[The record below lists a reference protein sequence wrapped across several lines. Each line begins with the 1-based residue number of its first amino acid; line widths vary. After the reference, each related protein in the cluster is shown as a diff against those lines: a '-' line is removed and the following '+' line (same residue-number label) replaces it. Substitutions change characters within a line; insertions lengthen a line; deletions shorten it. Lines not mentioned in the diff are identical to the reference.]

1 MKKRLLA
8 LLLAMLSLLS
18 LTGCGEWED
27 PAQDGLYETLA
38 EYYGKTDKQDE
49 SPALTSFSLPYLVGE
64 TADPITCTD
73 GTQQTLG
80 LLLYE
85 GLFAL
90 DPSFN
95 PQPMLAESYTY
106 DVSRY
111 TYAITLRSGV
121 TFSDGTALTAWDVVY
136 SLRRACNSDRYANR
150 LQDVIYISGSAN
162 TVYIELSR
170 DNAAFIS
177 RLDVPIVKYG
187 TESRT
192 YPVGT
197 GPYYYGNDGQ
207 GVCLLPY
214 SGWWQQK
221 KLPLDRIGLYRCK
234 DSDTVAYAFYA
245 REVQLL
251 MCDLTATS
259 TTNVYGSGDYIDA
272 AGTTLQYVGMN
283 MASEPLD
290 DAAVRRALHRG
301 IDRSSCV
308 SAFLLG
314 HGMPAQFPLSPV
326 SALYPTDLDI
336 TYSPDHFDTAIAD
349 AGYSSGDTVYLT
361 MLVNSENSFKVRAA
375 QKIASDLS
383 RHDLQIR
390 VESLPWEQ
398 YLSALLNGEF
408 DLYYGECRLTADW
421 DLYSLIGSNGRLN
434 YGYYSNS
441 ETDALLQRAL
451 SASESDRAAAFLAL
465 CTHLAR
471 ECPILPVCFK
481 SSSVLLPSGTVEN
494 VTPTAAD
501 PFYNFP
507 EWKISITN
515 KK

>member
-1 MKKRLLA
+1 
-8 LLLAMLSLLS
+8 
-18 LTGCGEWED
+18 
-27 PAQDGLYETLA
+27 
-38 EYYGKTDKQDE
+38 
-49 SPALTSFSLPYLVGE
+49 
-64 TADPITCTD
+64 
-73 GTQQTLG
+73 
-80 LLLYE
+80 
-85 GLFAL
+85 
-90 DPSFN
+90 
-95 PQPMLAESYTY
+95 
-106 DVSRY
+106 
-111 TYAITLRSGV
+111 
-121 TFSDGTALTAWDVVY
+121 
-136 SLRRACNSDRYANR
+136 
-150 LQDVIYISGSAN
+150 
-162 TVYIELSR
+162 
-170 DNAAFIS
+170 
-177 RLDVPIVKYG
+177 
-187 TESRT
+187 
-192 YPVGT
+192 
-197 GPYYYGNDGQ
+197 
-207 GVCLLPY
+207 
-214 SGWWQQK
+214 
-221 KLPLDRIGLYRCK
+221 
-234 DSDTVAYAFYA
+234 
-245 REVQLL
+245 

-507 EWKISITN
+507 EWNISITN